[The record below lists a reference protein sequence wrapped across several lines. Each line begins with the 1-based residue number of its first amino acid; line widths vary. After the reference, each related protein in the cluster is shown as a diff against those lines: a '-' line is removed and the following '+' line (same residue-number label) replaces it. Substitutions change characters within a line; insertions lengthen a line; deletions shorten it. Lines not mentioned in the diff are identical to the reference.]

1 MIFLKRVIFL
11 LLSSTLP
18 RKNISILLN
27 RLSIRYV
34 IVPVRT
40 PPSYVWGLAFY
51 SHMWKTSSWPHHFTK
66 RGRFGTINLNKSRY
80 SLLKYI
86 KPRGWAV
93 MYVCDAA
100 IDIVWFHDFSIGIWQ
115 CPTIYIIFVF
125 CFLLSFYFIT
135 FRKIIKKKL
144 KKILI

>member
-1 MIFLKRVIFL
+1 MIFLKGVIFL

-66 RGRFGTINLNKSRY
+66 RGRFGTINLNKSHY

-93 MYVCDAA
+93 C
-100 IDIVWFHDFSIGIWQ
+100 VWCSYRYCLVPRFFYWNLAMSNSILFLF
-115 CPTIYIIFVF
+115 FVF
-125 CFLLSFYFIT
+125 CFLFHFIT
-135 FRKIIKKKL
+135 LKKIIK
-144 KKILI
+144 I

>member
-1 MIFLKRVIFL
+1 
-11 LLSSTLP
+11 
-18 RKNISILLN
+18 
-27 RLSIRYV
+27 
-34 IVPVRT
+34 
-40 PPSYVWGLAFY
+40 
-51 SHMWKTSSWPHHFTK
+51 
-66 RGRFGTINLNKSRY
+66 
-80 SLLKYI
+80 
-86 KPRGWAV
+86 

-144 KKILI
+144 KIFLI